1 MANLKI
7 KLVKSLNGRL
17 EHCKQCTAHA
27 RKEGGDDKRQHLV
40 LKQVNAHCFC
50 RNFVIAD
57 GLERAAVGGVD
68 QQNDQGNA
76 NDRHKEGNECT
87 QPQNHLPRAVFDI
100 EIREELSRTVTVKA
114 ETLGDAINQVM
125 DQYKRGE
132 IVLDAEDFVGKTIDA
147 APTQQN
153 TR

>member
-1 MANLKI
+1 MAK
-7 KLVKSLNGRL
+7 
-17 EHCKQCTAHA
+17 
-27 RKEGGDDKRQHLV
+27 RKD
-40 LKQVNAHCFC
+40 
-50 RNFVIAD
+50 
-57 GLERAAVGGVD
+57 
-68 QQNDQGNA
+68 
-76 NDRHKEGNECT
+76 
-87 QPQNHLPRAVFDI
+87 FDI

-132 IVLDAEDFVGKTIDA
+132 IVLDAEDFEGNTIDA